1 MGISPRI
8 VAEDVVFLWDGAP
21 QRLPKG
27 QIIDV
32 APNSPLERAIGRHR
46 LVPHGLP
53 AASPPPSPP
62 AETPLRDGESRRRR
76 GVADLELPP
85 EPAAQAKK
93 QDSDGKEGD
102 DS

>member
-32 APNSPLERAIGRHR
+32 APDSPLERAIGRHR

-53 AASPPPSPP
+53 AASPPPSLPT
-62 AETPLRDGESRRRR
+62 ETPLRDK
-76 GVADLELPP
+76 P
-85 EPAAQAKK
+85 PAAPKSTAAAKK
-93 QDSDGKEGD
+93 QDSAKEGD
-102 DS
+102 L

>member
-1 MGISPRI
+1 MGLSPR
-8 VAEDVVFLWDGAP
+8 VVTEDVVFLWDGAP

-53 AASPPPSPP
+53 AASPPPSRPT
-62 AETPLRDGESRRRR
+62 ETPLRDDERRPRR
-76 GVADLELPP
+76 TIADLELPP
-85 EPAAQAKK
+85 EPAVPAKK
-93 QDSDGKEGD
+93 QDSAKEGE
-102 DS
+102 S